1 MMDFKTLLLK
11 HQALLAENKAL
22 KEENLSLKARLGLA
36 EPPESQ
42 SSAGR
47 SSAGCLPIGTVVPPQ
62 SQGESHGKD
71 PTLHVLVQGAGRPVC
86 EKMGEQGRQGRIRAC
101 LPE

>member
-36 EPPESQ
+36 ESLES
-42 SSAGR
+42 R
-47 SSAGCLPIGTVVPPQ
+47 SSQEGAQQDVSRIGTIVPPQ
-62 SQGESHGKD
+62 RQGGSHGKD

-86 EKMGEQGRQGRIRAC
+86 EKMGEQGRQGPDTRRSA
-101 LPE
+101 